1 MTKLQAVLIAL
12 FLTQIAYAAD
22 ADYDEMKALSVPY
35 LESLAQPSDALEYV
49 EVNLRQAGCSLEVPK
64 SWQPLL
70 ILDLDEPPY
79 TGGKRYK
86 WLGPADAAQSGH
98 ASLALLKFPAKG
110 DMESTARFLMN
121 DRMTK
126 DGKILK
132 VEHKAIK
139 GGDAIMITGLS
150 TSIGAL
156 NGPRAS
162 GPLTKRKDAA
172 CLIGTKDFY
181 FWIAYSAVES
191 DFIRFMPVFE
201 RALETLSFER

>member
-1 MTKLQAVLIAL
+1 MTKLQVVLLTL

-22 ADYDEMKALSVPY
+22 ADYEEIKALSVPY
-35 LESLAQPSDALEYV
+35 MESLAQPRDTLDYTK
-49 EVNLRQAGCSLEVPK
+49 VNLRQAGCSLEVPK
-64 SWQPLL
+64 NWKPLL

-110 DMESTARFLMN
+110 DMESTAHFLMN

-132 VEHKAIK
+132 IERKIIK
-139 GGDAIMITGLS
+139 GGDVIMITGLS

-156 NGPRAS
+156 SRPRTS

-172 CLIGTKDFY
+172 CLIGTKDSY
-181 FWIAYSAVES
+181 LWIVYSAVES